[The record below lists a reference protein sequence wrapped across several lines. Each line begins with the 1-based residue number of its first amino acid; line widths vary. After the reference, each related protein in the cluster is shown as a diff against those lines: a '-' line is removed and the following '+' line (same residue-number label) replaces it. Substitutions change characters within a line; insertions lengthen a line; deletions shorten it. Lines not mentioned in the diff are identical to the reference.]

1 MCLLAL
7 CFFRMASIVLSDFVR
22 SYLNLAFKASAGSV
36 VPISL
41 SAAVSVACGL
51 LAYVQ
56 LSVMPAVAAG

>member
-1 MCLLAL
+1 
-7 CFFRMASIVLSDFVR
+7 MASIVLSDFVR